1 MQDDKRAIQVLL
13 WTLKSLTNVR
23 ASMPLPCIT
32 TFLMVAL
39 EEGKGVCAYARAA
52 GIHRA
57 AMSRYLHEIG
67 DKTRHGSPGLGLV
80 AVEPHPV
87 YPRRRQIL
95 LTDKGRSIAKE
106 MFQQMKRAND
116 GRHPRPARS
125 NNRPPAAAA

>member
-1 MQDDKRAIQVLL
+1 
-13 WTLKSLTNVR
+13 
-23 ASMPLPCIT
+23 
-32 TFLMVAL
+32 MVAL

-67 DKTRHGSPGLGLV
+67 DKTRHGTPGLGLV
-80 AVEPHPV
+80 AVEPHPI

-106 MFQQMKRAND
+106 MFQQMRRVSE
-116 GRHPRPARS
+116 GQYRRS
-125 NNRPPAAAA
+125 AVSGDPPPAAAA